1 MALLLVLLGLV
12 AFIVLSFQYR
22 TFLGLFLGILLLFG
36 AWAWDGIG
44 LPVLFYPL
52 LAIFLLVSLILGLPP
67 LRRLLVSRRVMP
79 TVRAMLPRLG
89 DTERI
94 ALQAG
99 TVWWDRD
106 LFSGRPDWKTL
117 LKFEEPP
124 LSDEE
129 QRFLDGPVADLCAML
144 DDWQVR
150 QEGDLPPEVWAFI
163 KKNRFLGMIVPK
175 EYGGLQFSQLA
186 HSRIVTRLS
195 TRSITAA
202 VTVMVPNSL
211 GPAELLL
218 RYGTDEQRKKYLPR
232 LATGE
237 EIPCFALTEP
247 NAGSD
252 AAGMEARGIVCKETV
267 NGQEVLGLKLTFRKR
282 YITLAPVATLVGLA
296 FRMVDPDHLL
306 GDEEDLGITCA
317 LLPRETPGLNI
328 GRRHDPMGIPF
339 QNGPVEARDMFVPL
353 GVIIGGPER
362 AGQGWRMLMECLA
375 AGRSISLPAM
385 SIGAAQF
392 CTGAI
397 GGYALVRRQFG
408 LPIARFEGVGEALAE
423 IAGRTYLMNA
433 TRDLTCG
440 ALDVGEKPS
449 VLGGIVKA
457 YLTQGMRDVVNLAM
471 DIQGG
476 GGIVRGPRNILSAVY
491 NAVPIA
497 ITVEGS
503 NVLTRSMIIYGQG
516 AIRCHP
522 YVLDEIEGAEQGD
535 VKRFD
540 KGLFGHVGSYVSH
553 IVRSA
558 ILAVTCGWAAP
569 VRAPR
574 GAEAHARRLNRYATA
589 FALLSDTAM
598 LTLGGALKIREAVTG
613 RLADALAHL
622 YLASAVLKAYA
633 DSDDPAVDRP
643 AFDWAMA
650 YCLYRIEVALSE
662 SIANFPNRGAAML
675 LCALVQ
681 PFGLPRRAPSDAGI
695 RALVEG
701 LTRNDALRER
711 LTPDLYRPAPG
722 GEGLSAIQTAVIK
735 SAAARLIEEKI
746 KQAVKGGE
754 LDAQPLADLLMAARQ
769 AGFISPDE
777 KRMVEEAD
785 ETRRAAVE
793 VDSFSTEEYA
803 RLRG

>member
-1 MALLLVLLGLV
+1 MTLFIFLLGLIV
-12 AFIVLSFQYR
+12 FFVLSFQYR
-22 TFLGLFLGILLLFG
+22 TFLGLFLGVLLLFG
-36 AWAWDGIG
+36 AWAWDGIE
-44 LPVLFYPL
+44 LAILFYPL
-52 LAIFLLVSLILGLPP
+52 LVIFLALSAVLGLPAI
-67 LRRLLVSRRVMP
+67 RRRVVSKRLMP
-79 TVRAMLPRLG
+79 VVKGMLPRLG

-94 ALQAG
+94 ALEAG

-106 LFSGRPDWKTL
+106 LFSGHPDWKKL
-117 LKFEEPP
+117 LHFKEPP
-124 LSDEE
+124 LSEE
-129 QRFLDGPVADLCAML
+129 ERRFLDGPVEELCAML
-144 DDWQVR
+144 DDWTVR
-150 QEGDLPPEVWAFI
+150 QEGDLPPEVWEFI

-175 EYGGLQFSQLA
+175 EYGGLAFSHLA
-186 HSRIVTRLS
+186 HSRIVTRIA

-211 GPAELLL
+211 GPAELLV
-218 RYGTDEQRKKYLPR
+218 RYGTDEQRKRYLPR
-232 LATGE
+232 LARGE

-252 AAGMEARGIVCKETV
+252 AAGMEARGIVCREMV
-267 NGQEVLGLKLTFRKR
+267 NGQEVLGLRLTFRKR

-296 FRMVDPDHLL
+296 FRMMDPDHLL

-317 LLPRETPGLNI
+317 LLPRDTPGLNI

-339 QNGPVEARDMFVPL
+339 QNGPVEATDMFAPL
-353 GVIIGGPER
+353 DVIIGGPER

-392 CTGAI
+392 STGAI
-397 GGYALVRRQFG
+397 GGYTLIRRQFG

-423 IAGRTYLMNA
+423 IAGRTYLMTA
-433 TRDLTCG
+433 TRNLTCG

-457 YLTQGMRDVVNLAM
+457 YLTEGMRDVVNLAM

-476 GGIVRGPRNILSAVY
+476 GGIVRGPRNILSPIYA
-491 NAVPIA
+491 AVPIA

-535 VKRFD
+535 IKRFD
-540 KGLFGHVGSYVSH
+540 KGLFGHVSSYISH
-553 IVRSA
+553 VVRSFFLS
-558 ILAVTCGWAAP
+558 ISCGWLGP

-574 GAEAHARRLNRYATA
+574 GAQAYARRLNRYATA

-598 LTLGGALKIREAVTG
+598 LTLGGALKLREAVTG
-613 RLADALAHL
+613 RLADTLAHL
-622 YLASAVLKAYA
+622 YLASATLKAYA
-633 DSDDPAVDRP
+633 ESDDAEADKPV
-643 AFDWAMA
+643 FDWAMS
-650 YCLYRIEVALSE
+650 YCLYRIETALAE
-662 SIANFPNRGAAML
+662 SIANFPSKGVASV
-675 LCALVQ
+675 LCGLVQ
-681 PFGLPRRAPSDAGI
+681 PFGLPRRAPSDTVI
-695 RALVEG
+695 RSIVTALM
-701 LTRNDALRER
+701 RNNTLRER

-722 GEGLSAIQTAVIK
+722 GHGLAAIEDAVIK
-735 SAAARLIEEKI
+735 SAASGLIEEKI
-746 KQAVKGGE
+746 KQAVKEGE
-754 LDAQPLADLLMAARQ
+754 LQPQPLPQLLEAARR

-777 KRMVEEAD
+777 RRMVEEAD
-785 ETRRAAVE
+785 DARRAAVE
-793 VDSFSTEEYA
+793 VDSFTVEDYVH
-803 RLRG
+803 LRS